1 MGSRLRGND
10 GDGVVT
16 AGHGGGVRMGSRL
29 RGNDG
34 DGMVDAGHGGGVR
47 MGSRLRG
54 NDGVEWSLQGVA
66 VA

>member
-1 MGSRLRGND
+1 MD
-10 GDGVVT
+10 
-16 AGHGGGVRMGSRL
+16 SRL

-47 MGSRLRG
+47 LGSRLRG

>member
-1 MGSRLRGND
+1 MVD
-10 GDGVVT
+10 
-16 AGHGGGVRMGSRL
+16 AGHSGCVRLGSHL

-47 MGSRLRG
+47 LGSRLRG